1 MNFEI
6 VELEEF
12 SGNKAVIYSV
22 AIDDN
27 PLTLFDLF
35 VEENVYIYPNEIQ
48 SITDRLEIIG
58 NFTGAREHYFKINEG
73 TLGDGL
79 CALYDIPERNLRLY
93 CIKYGSTCILL
104 GGGGYKNVRALQDDE
119 KLKKE
124 NYLLRKIS
132 KMITN
137 ALVNGDLEWSKDG
150 SSFTGNLIINED

>member
-1 MNFEI
+1 M
-6 VELEEF
+6 EEF
-12 SGNKAVIYSV
+12 TGNKAVIYSV
-22 AIDDN
+22 AIDNN

-35 VEENVYIYPNEIQ
+35 VEENEGTFPDEIQ
-48 SITDRLEIIG
+48 SIVDRLEIIG

-73 TLGDGL
+73 TLGDGI
-79 CALYDIPERNLRLY
+79 CALYDIPNRNLRLY
-93 CIKYGSTCILL
+93 CIKYGSTCIVL
-104 GGGGYKNVRALQDDE
+104 GGGGYKNVRTLQDDE

-137 ALVNGDLEWSKDG
+137 ALVDGDLAWSKDG

>member
-6 VELEEF
+6 IELEEF
-12 SGNKAVIYSV
+12 SGSKAVIYSV

-35 VEENVYIYPNEIQ
+35 VKENEEMFPAEIQ
-48 SITDRLEIIG
+48 SIVDRLEIIG
-58 NFTGAREHYFKINEG
+58 NFTGAREQYFKINEG

-93 CIKYGSTCILL
+93 CVKYGSTCILL
-104 GGGGYKNVRALQDDE
+104 GGGGHKNVRALQDDE
-119 KLKKE
+119 KLKTE
-124 NYLLRKIS
+124 NYLLRKVS

-137 ALVNGDLEWSKDG
+137 ALIEGDLKWSKNG
-150 SSFTGNLIINED
+150 SSFTGNLIINEE